1 MIKKVIKIPL
11 DKDSRIIVVFQ
22 RERNE
27 IINFIVVL
35 ETKLKNFESHLE
47 EWFQVLRFDNA
58 HGYPHMDK
66 MDKYGNKVEIIKF
79 DYLTNKEALT
89 ISIDL
94 IKNNYKEF
102 VKSFLQNDGD

>member
-27 IINFIVVL
+27 IINFVVVL
-35 ETKLKNFESHLE
+35 ETKLKNFGYEFE
-47 EWFQVLRFDNA
+47 EWIQVLRFDSA

-94 IKNNYKEF
+94 IKNNYKDF
-102 VKSFLQNDGD
+102 VKSFLQNVGD

>member
-27 IINFIVVL
+27 IANFVVVL
-35 ETKLKNFESHLE
+35 ETKLRDTEVKLDK
-47 EWFQVLRFDNA
+47 WRQVLRFDSA

-66 MDKYGNKVEIIKF
+66 MDKHGNKTEVIKF

-94 IKNNYKEF
+94 IKNNYKDF
-102 VKSFLQNDGD
+102 VKSFLGNNGD